1 MNSFFSFGL
10 DTEWKITEKNH
21 IYLAEVI
28 IQLLILQIILVITY
42 PLVFKGV
49 IQGIFCHSCV
59 GNSLI
64 CGLAS

>member
-1 MNSFFSFGL
+1 MNSFFSLLVWTQNGRSL
-10 DTEWKITEKNH
+10 KKNH

-49 IQGIFCHSCV
+49 IQGIF
-59 GNSLI
+59 LR
-64 CGLAS
+64 LLRWE